1 MKKEWARRGFPTSNI
16 VSASI
21 RWEPVIPK
29 PSYNGTRSKSRYF
42 ILAKKSLQKFPV
54 LQTVSATAL
63 AQETSP
69 LKVLQTFSL
78 WASSTT
84 LIHLICMHT
93 VQSALGFPL
102 PGLLLRPVNMLIPK
116 QRLMC
121 QKGGRKEEGKSAES
135 LVPTCSVNLTSQCIS
150 KVKSSNSSKP
160 GGRYKESFQ

>member
-1 MKKEWARRGFPTSNI
+1 MAKDLK
-16 VSASI
+16 
-21 RWEPVIPK
+21 
-29 PSYNGTRSKSRYF
+29 
-42 ILAKKSLQKFPV
+42 AKKSLQKLPV

-63 AQETSP
+63 AQETST

-84 LIHLICMHT
+84 LIHLICVHT

-102 PGLLLRPVNMLIPK
+102 PGLLLCPVNMLIPK
-116 QRLMC
+116 QRLLC
-121 QKGGRKEEGKSAES
+121 QKDGRKGEGKSAES

-160 GGRYKESFQ
+160 GEGTKSPSSNTSYKCWPHQALVLAATLPTSLLCPSLPILFFSH